1 MASEIE
7 QFRYE
12 SNMNESKYIQKIN
25 SNEESLSQFHREKAY
40 QFDLIQVK
48 HEEDLTKVRR

>member
-1 MASEIE
+1 MASEME